1 MSPKVSLLV
10 LSGLAVTAVAGCR
23 GERSER
29 PPIHFN
35 PNMDSQP
42 RYDPQAMSKLFEDRR
57 TMRTPDEHAV
67 PRGQLNEDE
76 AYAYGKEGDKWVM
89 KAPVPMTEATLRR
102 GEERYNIYC
111 SPCHDMTGAGHGMV
125 ITRAAGA
132 FPAPTD
138 LHGDYAHKLTDGQIY
153 NAIANGVRNM
163 PSYGAQVPVADRWAI
178 VAYVRALQLSQAA
191 PIDDVPADKRAG
203 LPEEKAQ

>member
-10 LSGLAVTAVAGCR
+10 LSAVAIVAVAGCR
-23 GERSER
+23 GSHSEAS
-29 PPIHFN
+29 PIHFN

-42 RYDPQAMSKLFEDRR
+42 RYDPQSMSKLFEDRR
-57 TMRTPDEHAV
+57 TMRTPEEHTV

-111 SPCHDMTGAGHGMV
+111 TPCHDKTGAGNGMV
-125 ITRAAGA
+125 VQRAAGA
-132 FPAPTD
+132 FPKPTD

-163 PSYGAQVPVADRWAI
+163 PAYGAQVPVADRWAI
-178 VAYVRALQLSQAA
+178 VGYVRALQLSQSAS
-191 PIDDVPADKRAG
+191 IDDVPNDKRAG